1 MKPAIDRISKGEIIQ
16 KFRHDGT
23 IFRNEQMLLPKI
35 NSNYTEWVVPTPGLS
50 PSRAGLMRI
59 VFGDGNYWFTKDH
72 YKTFILLNIKK

>member
-1 MKPAIDRISKGEIIQ
+1 
-16 KFRHDGT
+16 
-23 IFRNEQMLLPKI
+23 MLLPKI